1 MSRLKRRRLTE
12 QGQDQVT
19 LVESE
24 NVGEQLA
31 RPSKHND
38 STTVVEGEDE
48 KPTGR
53 ATLFVRCLSESVT
66 SDVLA
71 QFFSHSFPTKH
82 ATVVVDPTTKKS
94 RGFGFVT
101 FADVDDARSAH
112 QALQGAKLDGR
123 NINLELAQPR
133 YRRGGSPPTGSPN
146 LLDRSSRSQLVQP
159 APRLIVRNLPWSIKS
174 EDQLAKLFMSYGKI
188 KHVNMPSKRQG
199 LSPGF
204 GFVLLRGRQ
213 NAEKALESMNGKEIE
228 GRRIAVDWAVEKSI
242 WDTLERDTT
251 ARGAKTDSNGS
262 VKSEDGGD
270 ATPPIQ
276 ATEGYAESVGS
287 DVVIEAT
294 EENGTKEHNSESR
307 LREFAASSDDH
318 PDSTLFVRNLP
329 FTANDEALS
338 SHFAAFGSVRYAR
351 VVLDA
356 ATERSKGTGFVSFY
370 NPEDADACLR
380 KARRLQP
387 LQGSQKPGARGDTIQ
402 VSRKSVLEDTNTDAN
417 GLFTL
422 DGRVLQVTRAVDRA
436 EATRLAFNNN
446 DMRET
451 RDRDRRRLY
460 LLSEGNI
467 SSDDPRLAKLP
478 QSEIRL
484 REESAK
490 QRQALIRSNPALHL
504 SLTRLSVRNM
514 PRKIDSKGLK
524 LLARQAVV
532 GFAQDVRNGVR
543 RQLSREESTRGGP
556 EMISSEKERKVKGK
570 GIVKQAKVVFEG
582 RDGGKVAEGSGA
594 GRSRGYGFVEYSSHR
609 WALMGLRWL
618 NGHAVDPC
626 TLASDASP
634 STVPD
639 DMRKKR
645 LVVEFAIENAQV
657 VSRRQ
662 QNESKARE
670 RSKLVSEQRER
681 EGAPGRNKQWT
692 ADQLMARTR
701 KGEKSSRPLKRK
713 PGNEREEELGVE
725 RKQVSAE
732 AEKAAKRQRIIGKK
746 RNVRKLNRKG

>member
-1 MSRLKRRRLTE
+1 MPRLKRRRLTE
-12 QGQDQVT
+12 QGKVQVT
-19 LVESE
+19 LAESE
-24 NVGEQLA
+24 NVDEQQA
-31 RPSKHND
+31 GPVEHND
-38 STTVVEGEDE
+38 STTIIEGEGGKE
-48 KPTGR
+48 KGR
-53 ATLFVRCLSESVT
+53 ATLFVRCIPESVT
-66 SDVLA
+66 SDALA
-71 QFFSHSFPTKH
+71 QFFSHAYPTKH

-112 QALQGAKLDGR
+112 QALQGAKLEGR

-133 YRRGGSPPTGSPN
+133 YRRGGSPSTGSPN
-146 LLDRSSRSQLVQP
+146 LVDRTSRSDPAQP
-159 APRLIVRNLPWSIKS
+159 APRLIVRNLPWSIKT
-174 EDQLAKLFMSYGKI
+174 EDQLARLFMSYGKI
-188 KHVNMPSKRQG
+188 KHVNMPSIRQG

-213 NAEKALESMNGKEIE
+213 NAEKALECMNGKEID

-242 WDTLERDTT
+242 WNTT
-251 ARGAKTDSNGS
+251 GPNTSLQEAKTDSNGS
-262 VKSEDGGD
+262 VKSEDGED
-270 ATPPIQ
+270 VTLPIQ
-276 ATEGYAESVGS
+276 PTQEYAESVGS
-287 DVVIEAT
+287 DGEIEAT
-294 EENGTKEHNSESR
+294 ERGGNDEHKSESR
-307 LREFAASSDDH
+307 CPKPPASSDDH

-329 FTANDEALS
+329 FTANDETLS
-338 SHFAAFGSVRYAR
+338 SHFAAFGSIRYAR
-351 VVLDA
+351 VVLDP

-370 NPEDADACLR
+370 SPEDADACLR
-380 KARRLQP
+380 NAPQLQS
-387 LQGSQKPGARGDTIQ
+387 LQGAQKHGARGETIQ
-402 VSRKSVLEDTNTDAN
+402 VSRKSVLEDINADAN
-417 GLFTL
+417 GSFTL

-446 DMRET
+446 DIRET

-467 SSDDPRLAKLP
+467 SSDDPHLAKLP
-478 QSEIRL
+478 QSEVRL

-504 SLTRLSVRNM
+504 SLTRLSIRNM
-514 PRKIDSKGLK
+514 PRNIDSKGLK

-543 RQLSREESTRGGP
+543 RQLSKEESTRGGQ
-556 EMISSEKERKVKGK
+556 EMTNAEKERKVKGK

-594 GRSRGYGFVEYSSHR
+594 GRSRGYGFIEYSSHR

-618 NGHAVDPC
+618 NGHAVDPR
-626 TLASDASP
+626 TLTSDAP
-634 STVPD
+634 SSTLPG

-681 EGAPGRNKQWT
+681 EGVPGRNKQWT

-701 KGEKSSRPLKRK
+701 KGEKRSRLLEGEPDD
-713 PGNEREEELGVE
+713 GREEELDVE
-725 RKQVSAE
+725 RRQVSAE
-732 AEKAAKRQRIIGKK
+732 AEKAAKRQRIIGRK
-746 RNVRKLNRKG
+746 RNVRKLKRKG